1 MGSWWIFVVSRKGIS
16 FSLISSPLLF
26 GLYLVTLHLAISLS
40 VTICTTYFVHFHLP
54 YLRSLLN
61 IQNTLPQ
68 QPQHIMYIAFAY
80 TQAKDYSLVLWYC
93 CHVDLLRVFS
103 HCFRTTRGSEAW
115 SCFIRS
121 KYEPADISYCLKH
134 TNIQYSTRIDI
145 HRQSC
150 ENRVVFSLHGQV

>member
-1 MGSWWIFVVSRKGIS
+1 MNFCCFQERNFFFIHFQSFTFWSIS
-16 FSLISSPLLF
+16 CTSSSGHLSECHHLYNLF
-26 GLYLVTLHLAISLS
+26 CAFPSPVPQITPKHSEHIAS
-40 VTICTTYFVHFHLP
+40 TTSTHHVHCL
-54 YLRSLLN
+54 
-61 IQNTLPQ
+61 
-68 QPQHIMYIAFAY
+68 AY

-103 HCFRTTRGSEAW
+103 HCFQTTGGSEAW

-134 TNIQYSTRIDI
+134 TNIQYSTHIDI